1 VPETMEEMCPL
12 HRGGPICSEKVF
24 FCMDILTKW
33 LRSYLPELP
42 VDDRQL
48 AEDLT
53 LRGIAVE
60 GEFTVDGG
68 TRFEMDIT
76 TNRVDAMNHYGVA
89 REAAAIY
96 GVALKSLA
104 VGEPIAETA
113 TSEAFPVRIEAD
125 DLCGRFT
132 ARVIRGVTVGP
143 SKGLIAEYFAALGQ
157 KQISAPVDVT
167 NFGWL
172 AMGQPTH
179 AFDLD
184 KIDGGIVVRRA
195 RAGEKLQL
203 LDGTERTL
211 VADDLVV
218 ADETKALALAGVM
231 GGWES
236 RVTDETKNIL
246 VEAAWFDPASIRAS
260 SRRHGLHTDAS
271 HRFERGA
278 DFAAAPLANNL
289 VTRLIVEQC
298 GGDVVGPLV
307 DVVVPA
313 IAAKTADRAP
323 IRVSVSEVQR
333 HLGATL
339 DGKGI
344 SAEVVERFLTALGC
358 ELSPSDEAGAYNVT
372 LPSWRLDLERE
383 IDLVEEV
390 ARVYGYNKF
399 ADTLPTFTGTVIE
412 LAHNE
417 QESAIRETLRALGFS
432 EAISS
437 TFVSAGEAEVFGGA
451 AGSVAMGNPLS
462 EEAGM
467 LRPSLVPGMA
477 TMLAHNLHRDVSD
490 VRLFEL
496 GTVFT
501 GSTAKVD
508 EGAGLAIGVTGAGV
522 ASSLHSASDALF
534 YEMKGALEALLAKF
548 SGAVTYDA
556 EQLPAWIEAGRGARA
571 LLDGEPVAW
580 FGELSSTEAQRRKL
594 RQTCVLAEVK
604 AAGLLA
610 RSLRQ
615 PAVRELSRYQA
626 VERDFSFLFPDAVR
640 WEAIASTLSGLGVAE
655 MQSVAPVEI
664 FRDAKGK
671 AIAAGHY
678 SALVRV
684 RFQSNER
691 TLTED
696 EIGGWSGSV
705 VGALTT
711 LGGAQRA

>member
-1 VPETMEEMCPL
+1 
-12 HRGGPICSEKVF
+12 
-24 FCMDILTKW
+24 MDILTKW

-60 GEFTVDGG
+60 GEFAVDGG
-68 TRFEMDIT
+68 MRFEMDIT

-96 GVALKSLA
+96 GVALKPLA
-104 VGEPIAETA
+104 LGAPVEPM
-113 TSEAFPVRIEAD
+113 SENPDPSAGSGQAKGHPNGFPVRIEAT

-143 SKGLIAEYFAALGQ
+143 STGVIAEYFAALGQ

-184 KIDGGIVVRRA
+184 KIDGGIVVRCA

-211 VADDLVV
+211 LADDLVV

-246 VEAAWFDPASIRAS
+246 VEAAWFDPAAIRAS

-307 DVVVPA
+307 DVVISA
-313 IAAKTADRAP
+313 MAEKTAEREA
-323 IRVSVSEVQR
+323 IRLSVSEVRR

-344 SAEVVERFLTALGC
+344 SADVVERFLTALGC
-358 ELSPSDEAGAYNVT
+358 RLSAAGEAGVYDVT

-383 IDLVEEV
+383 IDLIEEV

-399 ADTLPTFTGTVIE
+399 ADTLPSFTGTVIE
-412 LAHNE
+412 LAHSE
-417 QESAIRETLRALGFS
+417 QESTIRETLRALGFS

-437 TFVSAGEAEVFGGA
+437 TFVSAGEAELFGDANSGA
-451 AGSVAMGNPLS
+451 VAMGNPLS

-467 LRPSLVPGMA
+467 LRLSLVPGMA

-501 GSTAKVD
+501 GSTAKV
-508 EGAGLAIGVTGAGV
+508 EEASGLAIGATGAAV
-522 ASSLHSASDALF
+522 ATALHGANDALF
-534 YEMKGALEALLAKF
+534 YEMKGAVEALLAKF
-548 SGAVTYDA
+548 SGTVTFDA
-556 EQLPAWIEAGRGARA
+556 EQLPSWVETGRGARA

-580 FGELSSTEAQRRKL
+580 FGELNSVEAQRRKL
-594 RQTCVLAEVK
+594 RQTCVLAEVR
-604 AAGLLA
+604 AAALLA
-610 RSLRQ
+610 RPLRQ
-615 PAVRELSRYQA
+615 PVSRELSRFQA
-626 VERDFSFLFPDAVR
+626 VERDFSFVFPDAVR
-640 WEAIASTLSGLGVAE
+640 WEAISSALTGLDIAE

-671 AIAAGHY
+671 AVAAGHY
-678 SALVRV
+678 SALVRL

-696 EIGGWSGSV
+696 EIGGWSESV
-705 VGALTT
+705 VGALMK
-711 LGGAQRA
+711 LGGVQRA